1 MNTMFLIENF
11 NIHGR
16 FRTDGALMFY
26 NPSSD
31 VTMIKNLLAK

>member
-1 MNTMFLIENF
+1 MNTMFLIENL

-16 FRTDGALMFY
+16 LRTAGALMFY
-26 NPSSD
+26 NPGCN